1 MGNAISEAVFQTV
14 SVLMD
19 EKLSTL
25 PADRTV
31 QGIVISVEDASKGEY
46 KIKYNDGIFLAYAAK
61 DSEKYKV
68 NDVVYVTVPE
78 GDFNNKKFISHLVTS
93 DSLTTGQYSELA
105 NSVFEKSP
113 NFSDLGYSYNN
124 YTNDL
129 DEDGNNDCYGLAVGY
144 DNPLMIF
151 TRENNTSDAKFEPY
165 NKTYNKVRISAD
177 FLTSFIQ
184 DHTAGNYGIRVSFLT
199 TANNTIS
206 YVLDLNNFNG
216 DPYHLG
222 TWSPQTVLIELP
234 ENEVTG
240 LASITFFQEG
250 FENDGTDSSIKN
262 LFMKDLSLN
271 FVEVVDLTQVSYY
284 LNILPIDGIT
294 FTPDKTE
301 LTLEGHVWSYGEELT
316 DFSKINYQW
325 FQRDLAV
332 APGDDAYDKQ
342 AGWGW
347 RKIEDSNDSSI
358 TISNS
363 GVYSQ
368 NSYKLVAIYNSDSI
382 MTDQVTLYNNTNPFN
397 LTIEKVQ
404 EGTNIKLKISD
415 NNYVGDWYYLSSNG
429 SQIALSGEEKKNITN
444 DITSYLLYSPM
455 TFYCQVYKQE
465 NSNYIYSG
473 ELTYTMQKPESQS
486 DLSLVF
492 TGENI
497 YTYDANGDITLLDTQ
512 LEHELG
518 IELNWAKDIIGNES
532 TIIWRDYNGN
542 IISTEAIDYI
552 GNYTITSVRVDT
564 TGKKLYYK
572 VNSKYRNTFEKNGKF
587 TIEIQT
593 LNGQSFSFEKEI
605 YFTKTGDPG
614 TNGTK
619 YSSLI
624 SVTSNT
630 KFVDVMNNSSRTV
643 SLTCKVYR
651 DNIELANN
659 LWSVS
664 WELINLGSNSNLQVD
679 KSIVVFANSSNNLR
693 YVKATIKISDSGLTT
708 LYNFYPV
715 DSCATSNVNFDMSGF
730 PMYIQYAANG
740 LNPQTIRD
748 LPQIE
753 NTTIEAPIR
762 TYNRITVIEGRYL
775 IPASEFD
782 PTYNIAYLAITHTNP
797 SFIIFHPIPMYINT
811 FGNEAINGWDGHQ
824 IDIDNNGQYIFAP
837 QVGAGVK
844 DDITNTFTGVVMG
857 KDSSQNKIGLYGYQG
872 GISTFGLMQ
881 DGKAYFGAAGQ
892 GRIDIDG
899 TNATIKGGG
908 GGNNENGMTITLA
921 ATTATNDAIRVGNG
935 NFIVQYN
942 GKITA
947 NSAVVRGTLSAGAG
961 SRIGCTFNTN
971 GTPKSDGWYIEANRI
986 SSGSGTNYVALDS
999 GTANVDYAIWAGNS
1013 TPNQSNEKF
1022 SVKRNGEVFMR
1033 DAIIKGDL
1041 YAKTGQIGYNPSD
1054 QQGGW
1059 IINAYSIASAD
1070 IKYMA
1075 PKGTNYYTGNT
1086 KIGELQQDTEV
1097 FKSQTGQ
1104 NFQFTAADGITYS
1117 VNRSA
1122 VVICAADGDS
1132 SLIALN
1138 SQGKYAIQAG
1148 NVLSDGTTA
1157 FSVTKTGTMKAINAT
1172 ITGTIT
1178 ANSGKIGG
1186 TGGWTIDTDKI
1197 TSGYVTLYSGTDEG
1211 YKYGTETDYYRIWAG
1226 STKTNPSGAKFYVT
1240 NSGVMKATN
1249 ADIAGK
1255 ITANN
1260 GTIGGWTISS
1270 TGQLY
1275 SGSGTT
1281 YVALDS
1287 KASGTATSNYAIW
1300 AGNSTASSAPFR
1312 VTRGGAVTASNIAIS
1327 GGTLNINDKFK
1338 VDSSG
1343 NVTLGG
1349 TITWGSSSKPWSSD
1363 IPTDYLTDETIAKQ
1377 IAAGTYTDPSAT
1389 FINGQ
1394 TIEAPVIRG
1403 GSIYAA
1409 NFYAVQNNITKYLKI
1424 TNSGIQYW
1432 DTEKSERYFIWRLE
1446 NVTASLG
1453 YDNIVLTAS
1462 DRNFIMSCEG
1472 TISLDCGQ
1480 EIILDPFVNT
1490 IIHKAIID
1498 TSNYGDFDPNGSTHP
1513 AGHGTNGA
1521 IYFKI

>member
-31 QGIVISVEDASKGEY
+31 QSIVISVEDASKGEY
-46 KIKYNDGIFLAYAAK
+46 KVKYNDGIFLAYTAK
-61 DSEKYKV
+61 DSEKYRV
-68 NDVVYVTVPE
+68 NDIVYVTVPE

-113 NFSDLGYSYNN
+113 NFSNLGYSYNS
-124 YTNDL
+124 YTSDL
-129 DEDGNNDCYGLAVGY
+129 DGDGNKDCYGLAVGY
-144 DNPLMIF
+144 DDPLTIF
-151 TRENNTSDAKFEPY
+151 ARGNNTSDAKFEPY

-184 DHTAGNYGIRVSFLT
+184 DHTAGNYGIRISFRT

-206 YVLDLNNFNG
+206 YALDLNSFNG

-250 FENDGTDSSIKN
+250 FENDGTDSSVKN

-271 FVEVVDLTQVSYY
+271 FVEVVDLTQVPYY

-294 FTPDKTE
+294 FTPDKTK
-301 LTLEGHVWSYGEELT
+301 LTLEGHVWSYGEELI
-316 DFSKINYQW
+316 DSSKINYQW

-347 RKIEDSNDSSI
+347 RKIEDSNSNSI
-358 TISNS
+358 TVSNS
-363 GVYSQ
+363 NVYSQ
-368 NSYKLVAIYNSDSI
+368 DSYKLVAIYNVTSVMS
-382 MTDQVTLYNNTNPFN
+382 DQVTVYNNTNPFN

-429 SQIALSGEEKKNITN
+429 SQVALPEEEKKNITN

-465 NSNYIYSG
+465 NSNYIYCG
-473 ELTYTMQKPESQS
+473 ELTYTMQKPESQG

-512 LEHELG
+512 VEHELD

-532 TIIWRDYNGN
+532 AIIWRDYNGN

-587 TIEIQT
+587 TVEIQT
-593 LNGQSFSFEKEI
+593 YNGQSFSFEKEI

-630 KFVDVMNNSSRTV
+630 KFVDVTNNSSRTV

-651 DNIELANN
+651 DNIELTNS
-659 LWSVS
+659 WSIS
-664 WELINLGSNSNLQVD
+664 WELINLGSNSNLKVD
-679 KSIVVFANSSNNLR
+679 KSILVFANSDINLR

-715 DSCATSNVNFDMSGF
+715 DSCAASNVDFDMSGF

-753 NTTIEAPIR
+753 NTTIEAH
-762 TYNRITVIEGRYL
+762 NRITVTENGYL

-782 PTYNIAYLAITHTNP
+782 PTNSIAYLTITHTNP
-797 SFIIFHPIPMYINT
+797 SFVIYHPIPMYINT
-811 FGNEAINGWDGHQ
+811 FGNEAINGWDGVSVNLGTEQDAH
-824 IDIDNNGQYIFAP
+824 IFAP
-837 QVGAGVK
+837 QVGAGIK
-844 DDITNTFTGVVMG
+844 DDITNKFTGVVMG
-857 KDSSQNKIGLYGYQG
+857 KDSSQNKIGLYGYQN

-881 DGKAYFGAAGQ
+881 DGKAYFGAAGK
-892 GRIDIDG
+892 GRIEIDG
-899 TNATIKGGG
+899 NNATIEGGG
-908 GGNNENGMTITLA
+908 GGSSSTGMTIDLYGQ
-921 ATTATNDAIRVGNG
+921 TASSDAIKIGNG
-935 NFIVQYN
+935 KFLVKYD
-942 GKITA
+942 GTVTAEGAITA
-947 NSAVVRGTLSAGAG
+947 NSGKIGGSNGWIIETNKITSGNVTLYSGTEEAYKYGDNDYYRIWAG
-961 SRIGCTFNTN
+961 SNKTSPSSAKFYVTNSGVMKATEANITGTIYAKAGRIGCA
-971 GTPKSDGWYIEANRI
+971 SDGTGGWTIESGKI
-986 SSGSGTNYVALDS
+986 SAAGTGDNYVALS
-999 GTANVDYAIWAGNS
+999 TGSTAIWAGNA
-1013 TPNQSNEKF
+1013 T
-1022 SVKRNGEVFMR
+1022 
-1033 DAIIKGDL
+1033 
-1041 YAKTGQIGYNPSD
+1041 
-1054 QQGGW
+1054 
-1059 IINAYSIASAD
+1059 ASS
-1070 IKYMA
+1070 A
-1075 PKGTNYYTGNT
+1075 P
-1086 KIGELQQDTEV
+1086 
-1097 FKSQTGQ
+1097 
-1104 NFQFTAADGITYS
+1104 FQVT
-1117 VNRSA
+1117 
-1122 VVICAADGDS
+1122 
-1132 SLIALN
+1132 
-1138 SQGKYAIQAG
+1138 QAG
-1148 NVLSDGTTA
+1148 KLTA
-1157 FSVTKTGTMKAINAT
+1157 TNAT

-1178 ANSGKIGG
+1178 ANTGKIGG
-1186 TGGWTIDTDKI
+1186 ANGWTIEENKI
-1197 TSGYVTLYSGTDEG
+1197 TSGNVTLYSGTDEA
-1211 YKYGTETDYYRIWAG
+1211 YKYGTSTDYYRIWAG

-1240 NSGVMKATN
+1240 NSGVMKATS
-1249 ADIAGK
+1249 ADITGT
-1255 ITANN
+1255 ITANS
-1260 GTIGGWTISS
+1260 GKIGNWYIRNNR
-1270 TGQLY
+1270 LEN
-1275 SGSGTT
+1275 
-1281 YVALDS
+1281 VN
-1287 KASGTATSNYAIW
+1287 SGTATVYLSPTDGLGLGSAFKV
-1300 AGNSTASSAPFR
+1300 TAS
-1312 VTRGGAVTASNIAIS
+1312 GAVTASNITIS
-1327 GGTLNINDKFK
+1327 GGTLNINNNFK

-1343 NVTLGG
+1343 NVTLNGN
-1349 TITWGSSSKPWSSD
+1349 ITWGSSSKPWRSEGYMTSVARSD
-1363 IPTDYLTDETIAKQ
+1363 IANALLNANKDDGIYTKDGIIAIRASAIQ
-1377 IAAGTYTDPSAT
+1377 AGTITAEL
-1389 FINGQ
+1389 
-1394 TIEAPVIRG
+1394 TIESPTISG
-1403 GSIYAA
+1403 G
-1409 NFYAVQNNITKYLKI
+1409 NFYGSKFYGPQSTYGGYVEIGNSGYADIYLKYSTGDVAFSI
-1424 TNSGIQYW
+1424 TDDGANSAKSFKVEGAEFLWTARPEKTSTVTDTYVKGNW
-1432 DTEKSERYFIWRLE
+1432 D
-1446 NVTASLG
+1446 LG
-1453 YDNIVLTAS
+1453 NYTKAV
-1462 DRNFIMSCEG
+1462 
-1472 TISLDCGQ
+1472 
-1480 EIILDPFVNT
+1480 ILP
-1490 IIHKAIID
+1490 
-1498 TSNYGDFDPNGSTHP
+1498 YGSYDPNGSTHP

-1521 IYFKI
+1521 IYFRI